1 MQLGLSS
8 RLAQVGRV
16 SRHDLEEDSHVLGLG
31 LGPGHGQDR
40 RRGDHLDLVACP
52 GLHGQVPARGNLVE
66 GSSGSEEVPLCR
78 SSYRRI
84 VRHIPRR
91 NHFHIR
97 HNRSHTRLDIGRIAV
112 AVAVGAESRCTV
124 AEAVGRDLADIVFAG
139 LVWQQPDR
147 HMDALAAR
155 RPHCRPWSYL
165 LGGAVLRAFSWARS
179 PRKCTAS
186 MMCRLCSGE
195 RCGSGFFL
203 SRR

>member
-1 MQLGLSS
+1 VYRNPQVFGRTYQLDLSF
-8 RLAQVGRV
+8 RLAQVGRA
-16 SRHDLEEDSHVLGLG
+16 SRRHGLEGDSHVLG

-52 GLHGQVPARGNLVE
+52 GLHVQDPARGNLVE

-97 HNRSHTRLDIGRIAV
+97 HNRSHTRLDIGRIV
-112 AVAVGAESRCTV
+112 VAVGAEARCTA

-139 LVWQQPDR
+139 LAWLQPDR

-165 LGGAVLRAFSWARS
+165 LGGAVLRAS
-179 PRKCTAS
+179 PGRDLQEIA
-186 MMCRLCSGE
+186 LPQ
-195 RCGSGFFL
+195 
-203 SRR
+203 